1 MMNDEA
7 VRSFLIEEDDARLNM
22 TTSGNVRLRALAVS
36 LLAASIAINTWFLLK
51 FSSANLGHCPPR
63 LNQTLLDAPLP
74 AAKSAR
80 PGKLAD
86 GCYHVF
92 IDAGSNIGM
101 HARFLLEP
109 NNYKQAWI
117 SRKFFTSV
125 YGPEQ
130 LRDARDFCIFA
141 FEPNPSHMKRQ
152 LDLKKS
158 YYEMGWRYHF
168 IPAGLSDKKTRLTFY
183 QVDDQLGYSA
193 VPKAECRRDRSKC
206 PPTHIVPSYRL
217 SDWIEEEVSGRILP
231 PHAFGGKGYV
241 TGPRVSIKLDVEMLE
256 WLVIPDLLS
265 SGVLCRDIDAL
276 MGEFHQQWHLYPV
289 TFENINKD
297 GSNWTLHN
305 ATEAE
310 GFAKELVGMVNRN
323 TNCKTKLDMRDDES
337 YISDGFPLPG
347 EAVGNKV

>member
-1 MMNDEA
+1 M
-7 VRSFLIEEDDARLNM
+7 R
-22 TTSGNVRLRALAVS
+22 GLRTFAVS

-51 FSSANLGHCPPR
+51 FSSATLGNCPPQ
-63 LNQTLLDAPLP
+63 LNQTLLLDAPLP
-74 AAKSAR
+74 KTKSAR

-92 IDAGSNIGM
+92 IDAVFS
-101 HARFLLEP
+101 
-109 NNYKQAWI
+109 
-117 SRKFFTSV
+117 SV

-152 LDLKKS
+152 LELKKA
-158 YYEMGWRYHF
+158 YLEMGWRYHF

-183 QVDDQLGYSA
+183 KVGDQLGYSA
-193 VPKAECRRDRSKC
+193 VPKAECQMDRSKC
-206 PPTHIVPSYRL
+206 PPRHIVPSYRL

-231 PHAFGGKGYV
+231 PQAFGGKGYV

-256 WLVIPDLLS
+256 WLVIPDLFS
-265 SGVLCRDIDAL
+265 SGVLCREVDAL

-310 GFAKELVGMVNRN
+310 GLAKAMIGMVNRN
-323 TNCKTKLDMRDDES
+323 AHCKTRLDMRDDES

-347 EAVGNKV
+347 EAGHGA